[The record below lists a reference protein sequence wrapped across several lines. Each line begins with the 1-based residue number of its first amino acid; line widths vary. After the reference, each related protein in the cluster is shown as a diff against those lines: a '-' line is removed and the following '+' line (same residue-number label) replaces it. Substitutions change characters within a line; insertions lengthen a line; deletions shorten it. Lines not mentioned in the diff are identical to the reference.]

1 MNRQVDV
8 IIAAL
13 LPAALAVKAAT
24 ATIPI
29 VFISG
34 SDPVNRGLVASLN
47 RPGGNITGVTI
58 FSSALIGK
66 RIGLMRQLVP
76 NLQSVALL
84 VNDTLPNCVCR
95 RASPAGRKGIS
106 ARAPLAQVSK
116 SPCHRAAAVRYFGDQ
131 FVDDGL
137 AKYVERFHHRHE
149 GVWPANDVLTE

>member
-1 MNRQVDV
+1 GYVVGQNTDIEDRWADGIYEQLPALAADLVSHQVDV
-8 IIAAL
+8 IMAAL

-84 VNDTLPNCVCR
+84 ERDDIRFRHIR
-95 RASPAGRKGIS
+95 R
-106 ARAPLAQVSK
+106 
-116 SPCHRAAAVRYFGDQ
+116 F
-131 FVDDGL
+131 
-137 AKYVERFHHRHE
+137 
-149 GVWPANDVLTE
+149 

>member
-84 VNDTLPNCVCR
+84 ERDDIRFRHIR
-95 RASPAGRKGIS
+95 R
-106 ARAPLAQVSK
+106 
-116 SPCHRAAAVRYFGDQ
+116 F
-131 FVDDGL
+131 
-137 AKYVERFHHRHE
+137 
-149 GVWPANDVLTE
+149 

>member
-1 MNRQVDV
+1 MRLKVDV
-8 IIAAL
+8 IVVTGVGDLRSA
-13 LPAALAVKAAT
+13 KEAT

-84 VNDTLPNCVCR
+84 VSWPLKTSQSIER
-95 RASPAGRKGIS
+95 ESIS
-106 ARAPLAQVSK
+106 LLG
-116 SPCHRAAAVRYFGDQ
+116 AALSLQ
-131 FVDDGL
+131 GL
-137 AKYVERFHHRHE
+137 
-149 GVWPANDVLTE
+149 GV